1 MKAHVV
7 GLRRAGWGVAVIVLV
22 YAGAWLGVPPLLR
35 AQLQAQGSEILGR
48 QVTVA
53 QVRFNPLTLELD
65 VRGVAV
71 AAASGDVP
79 QLRIGRIHVN
89 AAVQSLWRLAP
100 VLDAIE
106 VDDPVLRVA
115 QTAPGIFDFDDIVQR
130 FSRLPAAPEGP
141 GMRFALYNVRLSGG
155 EIDFDDQTVHVRHQL
170 RALALSLPFLSNLP
184 ADREVKV
191 LPRLAFELDGSRF
204 DTSAQAMPFDA
215 SHQTQARLQIQ
226 GFDLAPLAAYVP
238 AALGVKLESAKLDAD
253 LGLDFAQRGT
263 TPEVRLSGT
272 LRLGDVNLADA
283 SGDKLMSLGSL
294 DVALGDVRPL
304 QRQVELASVEL
315 RAPHAY
321 LRRDASGVVRLPGMG
336 MDGASVPPP
345 ATPGKSATG
354 KWPSGTSASAAA
366 PWKFA
371 VRKLQVQDGAID
383 WQDERLNGAVA
394 KADWQVR
401 DWQAQV
407 DDAAWPAVQPARFS
421 SALRLSGGEAK
432 GEPARIEV
440 LGEASESTV
449 RAAVTLADV
458 SAALAAPYL
467 ASFITPELAG
477 MLDAK
482 ASLEKDGDALMLK
495 VAQLRLSHASLSCAR
510 RKGCATLR
518 QAGVA
523 RAGRDEQVALG
534 QLDVTDA
541 SVDLNRREVQ
551 VARVSLSDPQVLLAR
566 DKAGAWMFD
575 DWRVTANGTG
585 TETQG
590 KGPDWSAVV
599 QELRVTGG
607 RIALRDAGARAPVA
621 LDLSGLEVGIDDL
634 AWKHGRLPTFGLK
647 VSTRVASGKSD
658 RGQLSWDGSMAL
670 MPGWRVEGKLRAKN
684 LPLQVVQAYLPDELN
699 VNVLRADGD
708 FTGDVNLAE
717 ADAGLSV
724 GVQGD
729 AALQDVQVRLKPEV
743 GQGTPQAI
751 SDADESVA
759 GHDEADGQAGR
770 DKDLLRWKALSL
782 HSLSLALA
790 PGKPLALDV
799 RETAITDFFA
809 RVIVQESGRINLQD
823 IGRASVV
830 PASKQDAATPTASAS
845 PQPPASAPARIHFG
859 PVALVNGSV
868 DFTDHFI
875 KPNYSANLTELTG
888 SLSAFSSEGPAPGEA
903 PEMAQLELK
912 GRAQGTATLDISG
925 RINPL
930 VTPLALDIQGH
941 MRDLE
946 LPPLSP
952 YSVKYAGH
960 GIERGKM
967 SVDVSYKVQP
977 DGQLTATNKLV
988 LKQLAFGDG
997 VKDAPNSLPVR
1008 LAVALLADRNGVID
1022 LDLPISG
1029 SLNDPEFS
1037 LGPVIMKVIGNLI
1050 MKAITAPFSLLAH
1063 ALGGAGDER
1072 GDVAFAPGSS
1082 MLAAQTREQLD
1093 AMAKAL
1099 ADRPALKATVVGWAN
1114 PRTEPPGWR
1123 DERLMDMLL
1132 AEKRREA
1139 VQAGQDATQVTQVS
1153 DGERAALLKRVYQRA
1168 DDIKKPRN
1176 LIGLAKDIA
1185 PADMQKLL
1193 LASITV
1199 PDNAMPELALA
1210 RSVAVRDYLAARG
1223 VPMDRLFIGASK
1235 LVPPGGEGPDA
1246 APRVHLELAA
1256 D

>member
-7 GLRRAGWGVAVIVLV
+7 GLRRAGWGVAVAVLLYV
-22 YAGAWLGVPPLLR
+22 GAWLGVPPLLR
-35 AQLQAQGSEILGR
+35 AQLQTQGSEILGR

-53 QVRFNPLTLELD
+53 QVRFNPLTLELE
-65 VRGVAV
+65 VGGVAV
-71 AAASGDVP
+71 AAASGNAP
-79 QLRIGRIHVN
+79 QLRIGRVYVN
-89 AAVQSLWRLAP
+89 AAAQSLWRLAP
-100 VLDAIE
+100 VIDALEI
-106 VDDPVLRVA
+106 DDPVLRVA
-115 QTAPGIFDFDDIVQR
+115 QTGPGAFDFDDIVQR
-130 FSRLPAAPEGP
+130 FSRLPAAPAGP

-155 EIDFDDQTVHVRHQL
+155 EIDFDDQTVHVQHQL

-204 DTSAQAMPFDA
+204 DTSAQATPFDA
-215 SHQTQARLQIQ
+215 SHQTQARLRIQ

-238 AALGVKLESAKLDAD
+238 ASLGVKLEGAKLDAD
-253 LGLDFAQRGT
+253 LGLDFAQRGNA
-263 TPEVRLSGT
+263 PEVRLSGT
-272 LRLGDVNLADA
+272 LRLDDVNLADA
-283 SGDKLMSLGSL
+283 RGDKLMGLGRL

-321 LRRDASGVVRLPGMG
+321 LRRDASGVVQLPGR
-336 MDGASVPPP
+336 GADATSRPAPAPPGISP
-345 ATPGKSATG
+345 SGKSA
-354 KWPSGTSASAAA
+354 PAAA
-366 PWKFA
+366 PWTFA

-383 WQDERLNGAVA
+383 WQDESLKGSGTQAS
-394 KADWQVR
+394 WQVR
-401 DWQAQV
+401 DWQAQI
-407 DDAAWPAVQPARFS
+407 DDAAWPAVRPAQFR
-421 SALRLSGGEAK
+421 SALRLSGGAAS

-440 LGEASESTV
+440 QGEASESAVQAT
-449 RAAVTLADV
+449 VTLSDV

-467 ASFITPELAG
+467 AQFIVPELAG

-482 ASLEKDGDALMLK
+482 ASFEKEGDALTLK

-523 RAGRDEQVALG
+523 RAGREEQLALG
-534 QLDVTDA
+534 QLDVADA
-541 SVDLNRREVQ
+541 SVDLNRHRVQ

-566 DKAGAWMFD
+566 DKAGAWMFEG
-575 DWRVTANGTG
+575 WRVPATSVRAEPEGAAP
-585 TETQG
+585 E
-590 KGPDWSAVV
+590 WSAMVR
-599 QELRVTGG
+599 ELRLAGG
-607 RIALRDAGARAPVA
+607 SVALRDAGAREPVA
-621 LDLSGLEVGIDDL
+621 LDLSALDVGIDDL
-634 AWKHGRLPTFGLK
+634 AWEHGRLPAFGLK
-647 VSTRVASGKSD
+647 ASTRVASGKAD
-658 RGQLSWDGSMAL
+658 RGQLSWDGSMEL
-670 MPGWRVEGKLRAKN
+670 TSGWRAKGKLRAKN

-699 VNVLRADGD
+699 VDVLRADGD
-708 FTGDVNLAE
+708 FTGDVNLAG

-729 AALQDVQVRLKPEV
+729 AALQDVQVRLKPGAE
-743 GQGTPQAI
+743 QGTPQAA
-751 SDADESVA
+751 SDAGETVA
-759 GHDEADGQAGR
+759 SRDAADGEAGLS
-770 DKDLLRWKALSL
+770 KDLLRWKALSL
-782 HSLSLALA
+782 RGLSLALA

-799 RETAITDFFA
+799 RETALTDFFA

-823 IGRASVV
+823 IGRAAAA
-830 PASKQDAATPTASAS
+830 PASDQGAAVAAASAGTPPSAS
-845 PQPPASAPARIHFG
+845 PPARIHFG
-859 PVALVNGSV
+859 PVALVNGNI

-903 PEMAQLELK
+903 PAMAQLELK

-967 SVDVSYKVQP
+967 SVDVGYKVQP
-977 DGQLTATNKLV
+977 DGQLTASNKLV
-988 LKQLAFGDG
+988 LKQLAFGDE
-997 VKDAPNSLPVR
+997 VKGAPNSLPVR

-1022 LDLPISG
+1022 VDLPISG
-1029 SLNDPEFS
+1029 SLNDPDFS

-1063 ALGGAGDER
+1063 ALGGAGDEK

-1082 MLAAQTREQLD
+1082 ALSTQARERLD

-1099 ADRPALKATVVGWAN
+1099 ADRPALKATVVGWAA
-1114 PRTEPPGWR
+1114 PQTEQPGWR
-1123 DERLMDMLL
+1123 HERLMDMLL

-1153 DGERAALLKRVYQRA
+1153 DGEQDALLKRVYQRA

-1185 PADMQKLL
+1185 PEDMEKLL
-1193 LASITV
+1193 LASIIV

-1210 RSVAVRDYLAARG
+1210 RSVAVRDYLATHG
-1223 VPMDRLFIGASK
+1223 VPMDRLFVGASK

-1246 APRVHLELAA
+1246 APRVQLELAA